1 MPRRRRRDE
10 SGPVEERHVVLFALD
25 EELHLF
31 SRCPTASRRA
41 RVRTNLETS
50 SADRRRPLLK
60 HDHRLARAEILSGA
74 YGRGRHR
81 SSEAGTALFPRVRHP
96 LYLRRYSNKTKNPE
110 LTITFSHQHLCC
122 ITPQVIENMI
132 KAHGSK
138 DEIPGMRTAGMS
150 QAFEVAE
157 RAGSY
162 EEVQEAFAN
171 AAATAAPSTPS

>member
-1 MPRRRRRDE
+1 MTTDLP
-10 SGPVEERHVVLFALD
+10 GQKFY
-25 EELHLF
+25 
-31 SRCPTASRRA
+31 
-41 RVRTNLETS
+41 RVRTAAVDTE
-50 SADRRRPLLK
+50 
-60 HDHRLARAEILSGA
+60 ARKPA
-74 YGRGRHR
+74 RHSFR
-81 SSEAGTALFPRVRHP
+81 AKDTRYTFVDSTFC
-96 LYLRRYSNKTKNPE
+96 YLPE

-122 ITPQVIENMI
+122 ITPRVIENMI